1 MRIKTRL
8 RPFIYMDDVRH
19 EIISQRG
26 TVGVLIGAKI
36 GNTGY
41 CVIAVQKD
49 PVGSYKQ
56 FVRIN
61 DNSEKWRP
69 VSYSFWNHKIPPI
82 GGIFLNF
89 LQIHS
94 IQKIADIV
102 TIIEKR
108 KIFDAGKF
116 FFDNMMHKSYEW
128 IVKMIN
134 IEQSNWLVKL
144 SNLLEC

>member
-1 MRIKTRL
+1 MEACL
-8 RPFIYMDDVRH
+8 VFILKSKNPTNWWDF
-19 EIISQRG
+19 I
-26 TVGVLIGAKI
+26 
-36 GNTGY
+36 
-41 CVIAVQKD
+41 
-49 PVGSYKQ
+49 
-56 FVRIN
+56 
-61 DNSEKWRP
+61 
-69 VSYSFWNHKIPPI
+69 
-82 GGIFLNF
+82 NF

-102 TIIEKR
+102 TIIEKG

-134 IEQSNWLVKL
+134 IEQPNWLVKL